1 MGMIL
6 ALAGLLLIICAL
18 GIAFMAV
25 IVGCEC
31 LGIFVSFTRVFTHP
45 RPELPPTTG
54 PRAVSPRN
62 RKLVRSLAERAER
75 THTQQVCTDALP
87 RRM

>member
-1 MGMIL
+1 MIL
-6 ALAGLLLIICAL
+6 ALAGLLLKICIL
-18 GIAFMAV
+18 GIAFMAA

-31 LGIFVSFTRVFTHP
+31 LGLFVTFTRVFTHP
-45 RPELPPTTG
+45 RPQPPPTTG

-75 THTQQVCTDALP
+75 AHTEQVCTDAFY
-87 RRM
+87 

>member
-1 MGMIL
+1 ML
-6 ALAGLLLIICAL
+6 VLAGLLLKICTL

-45 RPELPPTTG
+45 RAQPPPTSG

-75 THTQQVCTDALP
+75 AHTEQACTDAFY
-87 RRM
+87 